1 MRVKSQIAAAGVAGL
16 LAATMP
22 AIPAEAAPAR
32 DAAAICRKLDA
43 KGVLTRAKA
52 TRGEC
57 VNLFKGPSSPKANN
71 QIAAA
76 CGIDFLQ
83 RFLGVNNKGQCIKE
97 LRGENLF

>member
-1 MRVKSQIAAAGVAGL
+1 MRQPVQG
-16 LAATMP
+16 
-22 AIPAEAAPAR
+22 AIQP
-32 DAAAICRKLDA
+32 
-43 KGVLTRAKA
+43 KG
-52 TRGEC
+52 
-57 VNLFKGPSSPKANN
+57 NN